1 MKRCI
6 IVYEIIYNKQQEN
19 TIEMK
24 ILVLAN
30 NGMGLYKFRKELLE
44 NLIRENNEVYISL
57 PYDEYIPKL
66 EKTGCKF
73 IETHLDRHGTNPIKE
88 LNLLLFYLKTL
99 RYVKPDVVLTYTIK
113 PNIYGGIACRIA
125 KVPYLANITGLGI
138 GIENRGIIQKI
149 ALRLYKSALKKTSC
163 AFFQNKS
170 NRLLFINKN
179 IIGSKSRLIPGS
191 GVNLEEHSFEE
202 YPEDDKNIRFL
213 FIGRIMKDKGIDE
226 LLEAAKVIK
235 VSYPDVQFDVVG
247 RLDGYDI
254 VRLNDYVKKGIINYY
269 GQQDDVHS
277 FIKRSHAIVLPSYHE
292 GLSNV
297 LLESAASGRPVIAS
311 RVPGCVETFD
321 EGLSGLGF
329 DVKSVTSLVEV
340 LIKFI
345 NLPYEKK
352 KSMGIAGRIKM
363 EREFD
368 RNIVINAYKEEISKI
383 AGVER
388 D

>member
-1 MKRCI
+1 
-6 IVYEIIYNKQQEN
+6 
-19 TIEMK
+19 
-24 ILVLAN
+24 
-30 NGMGLYKFRKELLE
+30 
-44 NLIRENNEVYISL
+44 
-57 PYDEYIPKL
+57 
-66 EKTGCKF
+66 
-73 IETHLDRHGTNPIKE
+73 
-88 LNLLLFYLKTL
+88 
-99 RYVKPDVVLTYTIK
+99 
-113 PNIYGGIACRIA
+113 
-125 KVPYLANITGLGI
+125 LANITGLGI

-352 KSMGIAGRIKM
+352 KSMSVQNFTASPEEWMKSKPSVRSTVHCSSRMLPKRWAQLSTGNNAALSVTILQS
-363 EREFD
+363 
-368 RNIVINAYKEEISKI
+368 VITAIRSLPVRP
-383 AGVER
+383 AVAS
-388 D
+388 

>member
-1 MKRCI
+1 MR
-6 IVYEIIYNKQQEN
+6 
-19 TIEMK
+19 K
-24 ILVLAN
+24 ILVISN
-30 NGMGLYKFRKELLE
+30 VTSGLYNFRYELIQRLVQE
-44 NLIRENNEVYISL
+44 FEVFIMANDNGRA
-57 PYDEYIPKL
+57 DEFTKL
-66 EKTGCKF
+66 GCTF

-292 GLSNV
+292 GLSNA

>member
-1 MKRCI
+1 M
-6 IVYEIIYNKQQEN
+6 
-19 TIEMK
+19 
-24 ILVLAN
+24 
-30 NGMGLYKFRKELLE
+30 
-44 NLIRENNEVYISL
+44 
-57 PYDEYIPKL
+57 
-66 EKTGCKF
+66 
-73 IETHLDRHGTNPIKE
+73 
-88 LNLLLFYLKTL
+88 
-99 RYVKPDVVLTYTIK
+99 
-113 PNIYGGIACRIA
+113 
-125 KVPYLANITGLGI
+125 
-138 GIENRGIIQKI
+138 
-149 ALRLYKSALKKTSC
+149 
-163 AFFQNKS
+163 
-170 NRLLFINKN
+170 
-179 IIGSKSRLIPGS
+179 
-191 GVNLEEHSFEE
+191 
-202 YPEDDKNIRFL
+202 
-213 FIGRIMKDKGIDE
+213 
-226 LLEAAKVIK
+226 
-235 VSYPDVQFDVVG
+235 
-247 RLDGYDI
+247 
-254 VRLNDYVKKGIINYY
+254 KKGIINYY

-383 AGVER
+383 AGVEG